1 MYYLDPS
8 CRLLAWWAIIVQLVR
23 TGPYLAI
30 LGTQQQPT
38 PAAPARFAQLATSV
52 LLQALHRPSAPLVA
66 YRLRE

>member
-38 PAAPARFAQLATSV
+38 PAAPARFALRATSA
-52 LLQALHRPSAPLVA
+52 LLQALHQPSVLQVA